1 MGGVHPQDNKLS
13 ARKPFQVV
21 DLPDVAIFPLEQ
33 HIGAPAKPIVAVG
46 DKVLAG
52 QMIAEAG
59 GFVSAPVHSSV
70 SGTVTK
76 IAEFT
81 DGWGYAK
88 MAIHI
93 QVDGCEYA
101 ENIITDNRL
110 RNECNLTSEE
120 IIQKISNAGI
130 VGLGGACFPTHVK
143 LTPPKNNP
151 VDTLIINAVECE
163 PYLTHNHQLMLEKP
177 AEVIM
182 GVRILMQALNVKKA
196 IIGIEA
202 NKMDAVELLKG
213 ELIKEKGEFQCKPS
227 AETSK
232 LGYAEA
238 KPEIMSEANK
248 GQRSKPISGTS
259 TGSAT
264 EMSEMGSGA
273 EIEVVPLKLKY
284 PQGGEK
290 QLIEAL
296 TGRKVPNGG
305 IPAAVGCVVQNVGT
319 AFAVYEAVQLNKPL
333 MEVMMTVT
341 GPSVTN
347 PGNFIVRI
355 GTPIEKVLEMAG
367 GIPADTAK
375 IIGGGPMMGKTYSH
389 TNHPVSKRS
398 SGLLLLPEDLAKPL
412 EEKNCI
418 RCGKCV
424 QNCPM
429 GLAPYLLATQGEMA
443 LWDDMEQ
450 EQVANCIEC
459 GCCTFTCPSNRPLLD
474 YIRYGK
480 QTVMANMRARASK

>member
-1 MGGVHPQDNKLS
+1 MKTFSMGGVHPQDNKLS
-13 ARKPFQVV
+13 ARKPFMVV
-21 DLPDVAIFPLEQ
+21 GLPDVAIFPLEQ

-46 DKVLAG
+46 DKVKAG

-70 SGTVTK
+70 SGTVQK
-76 IAEFT
+76 IATFT
-81 DGWGYAK
+81 DGWGFDK

-93 QVDGCEYA
+93 KVEGSEWI
-101 ENIITDNRL
+101 ENISTDNKL
-110 RNECNLTSEE
+110 RNECKLSSEE
-120 IIQKISNAGI
+120 IIKKIADAGI
-130 VGLGGACFPTHVK
+130 VGLGGACFPTQVK
-143 LTPPKNNP
+143 LMPPKDMS

-177 AEVIM
+177 AEVLM
-182 GVRILMQALNVKKA
+182 GVRILMQALNIKKA

-202 NKMDAVELLKG
+202 NKMDAVELLSG
-213 ELIKEKGEFQCKPS
+213 ELRKEKGEIQCKVS
-227 AETSK
+227 A
-232 LGYAEA
+232 
-238 KPEIMSEANK
+238 P
-248 GQRSKPISGTS
+248 
-259 TGSAT
+259 
-264 EMSEMGSGA
+264 

-333 MEVMMTVT
+333 VEVMMTVT

-367 GIPADTAK
+367 GIPEDTGK

-389 TNHPVSKRS
+389 TNHPVNKRS
-398 SGLLLLPEDLAKPL
+398 SGLLLLPKDLAAPL

-443 LWDDMEQ
+443 LWDDMEK

-480 QTVMANMRARASK
+480 QTVMANIRARASK

>member
-1 MGGVHPQDNKLS
+1 MKTFNMGGVHPHDNKLS
-13 ARKPFQVV
+13 ARKPFQTVG
-21 DLPDVAIFPLEQ
+21 LPDVAIFPLEQ
-33 HIGAPAKPIVAVG
+33 HIGAPAQPIVAVG

-52 QMIAEAG
+52 QMIAQAG

-70 SGTVTK
+70 SGTVQN
-76 IAEFT
+76 IATFT
-81 DGWGYAK
+81 AGWGFEK

-93 QVDGCEYA
+93 KVEGSEWV
-101 ENIITDNRL
+101 ENIQANSEL
-110 RNECNLTSEE
+110 RTECNLSSEE
-120 IIQKISNAGI
+120 IIKKIADAGI

-143 LTPPKNNP
+143 LTPPKDST

-182 GVRILMQALNVKKA
+182 GVRILMQALNIKKA

-202 NKMDAVELLKG
+202 NKMDAVESLRDD
-213 ELIKEKGEFQCKPS
+213 ESMNRVTDES
-227 AETSK
+227 
-232 LGYAEA
+232 
-238 KPEIMSEANK
+238 
-248 GQRSKPISGTS
+248 IS
-259 TGSAT
+259 
-264 EMSEMGSGA
+264 
-273 EIEVVPLKLKY
+273 IEVVPLQMKY

-290 QLIEAL
+290 QLIDAL
-296 TGRKVPNGG
+296 TGRKVPNGA

-333 MEVMMTVT
+333 TEVMMTVT
-341 GPSVTN
+341 GPSVSN

-367 GIPADTAK
+367 GIPADTRK

-389 TNHPVSKRS
+389 TNHPVNKRS
-398 SGLLLLPEDLAKPL
+398 SGLLLLPEALAQPL

-443 LWDDMEQ
+443 LWDDMET
-450 EQVANCIEC
+450 EQVMNCIEC

-480 QTVMANMRARASK
+480 QTVMANIRARASK

>member
-1 MGGVHPQDNKLS
+1 MKTFSMGGVHPQDNKLS
-13 ARKPFQVV
+13 ARKPFMVV
-21 DLPDVAIFPLEQ
+21 GLPDVAIFPLEQ

-46 DKVLAG
+46 DKVKAG

-70 SGTVTK
+70 SGTVQK
-76 IAEFT
+76 IATFT
-81 DGWGYAK
+81 DGWGFDK

-93 QVDGCEYA
+93 KVEGSEWM
-101 ENIITDNRL
+101 ENISTDNKL
-110 RNECNLTSEE
+110 RNECNLSSEE
-120 IIQKISNAGI
+120 IIKKIANAGI
-130 VGLGGACFPTHVK
+130 VGLGGACFPTQVK
-143 LTPPKNNP
+143 LMPPKDMS

-177 AEVIM
+177 AEVLM
-182 GVRILMQALNVKKA
+182 GVRILMKALNIKKT

-202 NKMDAVELLKG
+202 NKMDAVELLSG
-213 ELIKEKGEFQCKPS
+213 ELRKEKGEIQCKVS
-227 AETSK
+227 A
-232 LGYAEA
+232 
-238 KPEIMSEANK
+238 P
-248 GQRSKPISGTS
+248 
-259 TGSAT
+259 
-264 EMSEMGSGA
+264 

-333 MEVMMTVT
+333 IEVMMTVT

-367 GIPADTAK
+367 GIPEDTGK

-389 TNHPVSKRS
+389 TNHPVNKRS
-398 SGLLLLPEDLAKPL
+398 SGLLLLPKDLAAPL

-443 LWDDMEQ
+443 LWDDMEK

-480 QTVMANMRARASK
+480 QTVMANIRARASK

>member
-1 MGGVHPQDNKLS
+1 MKTFSLGGIHPHDNKLS

-21 DLPDVAIFPLEQ
+21 ALPDVAIFPLEQ

-46 DKVLAG
+46 DKVKAG

-70 SGTVTK
+70 SGTVQK
-76 IAEFT
+76 IATFT
-81 DGWGYAK
+81 DGWGFDK

-93 QVDGCEYA
+93 KVEGSEWM
-101 ENIITDNRL
+101 ENISTDNKL
-110 RNECNLTSEE
+110 RNECNLSSEE
-120 IIQKISNAGI
+120 IIKKIADAGI
-130 VGLGGACFPTHVK
+130 VGLGGACFPTQVK
-143 LTPPKNNP
+143 LMPPKDMS

-177 AEVIM
+177 AEVLM
-182 GVRILMQALNVKKA
+182 GVRILMKALNIKKA

-202 NKMDAVELLKG
+202 NKMDAVKSLRDDESMNRLTD
-213 ELIKEKGEFQCKPS
+213 ES
-227 AETSK
+227 
-232 LGYAEA
+232 
-238 KPEIMSEANK
+238 
-248 GQRSKPISGTS
+248 IS
-259 TGSAT
+259 
-264 EMSEMGSGA
+264 
-273 EIEVVPLKLKY
+273 IEVVPLKLKY

-319 AFAVYEAVQLNKPL
+319 AFAVYEAIQLNKPL
-333 MEVMMTVT
+333 VEVMMTVT

-347 PGNFIVRI
+347 PGNFMVRI

-367 GIPADTAK
+367 GIPEDTGK

-389 TNHPVSKRS
+389 TNHPVNKRS
-398 SGLLLLPEDLAKPL
+398 SGLLLLPKDLAAPL

-443 LWDDMEQ
+443 LWDDMGK

-480 QTVMANMRARASK
+480 QTVMANIRARASK

>member
-1 MGGVHPQDNKLS
+1 MKTFNMGGVHPHDNKLS
-13 ARKPFQVV
+13 ARKPFQTVG
-21 DLPDVAIFPLEQ
+21 LPDVAIFPLEQ
-33 HIGAPAKPIVAVG
+33 HIGAPAQPIVAVG

-52 QMIAEAG
+52 QMIAQAG

-70 SGTVTK
+70 SGTVQK
-76 IAEFT
+76 IATFT
-81 DGWGYAK
+81 DGWGFEK
-88 MAIHI
+88 MAIYI
-93 QVDGCEYA
+93 KVEGSEYT
-101 ENIITDNRL
+101 ENVITDNTL
-110 RNECNLTSEE
+110 RAECKLSSEE
-120 IIQKISNAGI
+120 IIKKIADAGI

-143 LTPPKNNP
+143 LTPPKDSK

-177 AEVIM
+177 AEVLM
-182 GVRILMQALNVKKA
+182 GVRILMQALNIKKA

-202 NKMDAVELLKG
+202 NKMDAVKLLKG
-213 ELIKEKGEFQCKPS
+213 ELIKEKGECLH
-227 AETSK
+227 EV
-232 LGYAEA
+232 
-238 KPEIMSEANK
+238 
-248 GQRSKPISGTS
+248 
-259 TGSAT
+259 
-264 EMSEMGSGA
+264 
-273 EIEVVPLKLKY
+273 EVVPLKLKY

-290 QLIEAL
+290 QLIDAL
-296 TGRKVPNGG
+296 TGRKVPNGA

-333 MEVMMTVT
+333 TEVMMTVT
-341 GPSVTN
+341 GPLVSN

-367 GIPADTAK
+367 GIPADTGK

-389 TNHPVSKRS
+389 TNHPVNKRS
-398 SGLLLLPEDLAKPL
+398 SGLLLLPKDLAQPL

-429 GLAPYLLATQGEMA
+429 GLAPYLLATQGELA

-450 EQVANCIEC
+450 EQVMNCIEC

-480 QTVMANMRARASK
+480 QTVAANIRKRS

>member
-1 MGGVHPQDNKLS
+1 MKTFSLGGIHPHDNKLS
-13 ARKPFQVV
+13 ARKPFKVV
-21 DLPDVAIFPLEQ
+21 ALPDVAIFPLEQ

-70 SGTVTK
+70 SGTVQK
-76 IAEFT
+76 IATFT
-81 DGWGYAK
+81 DGWGFDK

-93 QVDGCEYA
+93 KVEGSEWV
-101 ENIITDNRL
+101 ENISTDNNL
-110 RNECNLTSEE
+110 RNECNLSSEE
-120 IIQKISNAGI
+120 IIKKIADAGI
-130 VGLGGACFPTHVK
+130 VGLGGACFPTQVK
-143 LTPPKNNP
+143 LMPPKDMS

-177 AEVIM
+177 AEVLM
-182 GVRILMQALNVKKA
+182 GVRILMKALNIKKA

-202 NKMDAVELLKG
+202 NKMDAVKSLCDDESINRLKLR
-213 ELIKEKGEFQCKPS
+213 LIESRSNAVTEPVEVS
-227 AETSK
+227 
-232 LGYAEA
+232 LDYAER
-238 KPEIMSEANK
+238 EQLHEGEA
-248 GQRSKPISGTS
+248 RLTDESIS
-259 TGSAT
+259 
-264 EMSEMGSGA
+264 
-273 EIEVVPLKLKY
+273 IDVVPLQMKY

-333 MEVMMTVT
+333 VEVMMTVT

-367 GIPADTAK
+367 GIPADTGK

-398 SGLLLLPEDLAKPL
+398 SGLLLLPNDMAAPL

-429 GLAPYLLATQGEMA
+429 GLAPYLLATQGELA
-443 LWDDMEQ
+443 LWDDMET
-450 EQVANCIEC
+450 EQVMNCIEC

-480 QTVMANMRARASK
+480 QTVMANIRARSNR

>member
-1 MGGVHPQDNKLS
+1 MKTFSMGGVHPQDNKLS

-46 DKVLAG
+46 DKVKAG
-52 QMIAEAG
+52 QIIAEAG

-70 SGTVTK
+70 SGTVQK
-76 IAEFT
+76 IATFT
-81 DGWGYAK
+81 DGWGFEK

-93 QVDGCEYA
+93 KVEGSEWM
-101 ENIITDNRL
+101 ENISTDNKL
-110 RNECNLTSEE
+110 RNECNLSSEE
-120 IIQKISNAGI
+120 IIKKIADAGI
-130 VGLGGACFPTHVK
+130 VGLGGACFPTQVK
-143 LTPPKNNP
+143 LMPPKDMS

-177 AEVIM
+177 AEVLM
-182 GVRILMQALNVKKA
+182 GVRILMKALHIKKA

-202 NKMDAVELLKG
+202 NKMDAVKSLRDDESMNRVTG
-213 ELIKEKGEFQCKPS
+213 ES
-227 AETSK
+227 
-232 LGYAEA
+232 
-238 KPEIMSEANK
+238 
-248 GQRSKPISGTS
+248 IS
-259 TGSAT
+259 
-264 EMSEMGSGA
+264 
-273 EIEVVPLKLKY
+273 IEVVPLKLKY

-333 MEVMMTVT
+333 VEVMMTVT

-347 PGNFIVRI
+347 PGNFVVRI
-355 GTPIEKVLEMAG
+355 GTPIKKVLEMAG
-367 GIPADTAK
+367 GIPEDTGK

-389 TNHPVSKRS
+389 TNHPVNKRS
-398 SGLLLLPEDLAKPL
+398 SGLLLLPKDLAAPL

-443 LWDDMEQ
+443 LWDDMEK

-480 QTVMANMRARASK
+480 QTVMANIRARASK

>member
-1 MGGVHPQDNKLS
+1 MKTFSMGGVHPQDNKLS
-13 ARKPFQVV
+13 ARKPFMVV

-46 DKVLAG
+46 DKVKAG

-70 SGTVTK
+70 SGTVQK
-76 IAEFT
+76 IATFT
-81 DGWGYAK
+81 DGWGFDK

-93 QVDGCEYA
+93 KVEDSEWM
-101 ENIITDNRL
+101 ENISTDNKL
-110 RNECNLTSEE
+110 RNECKLSSEE
-120 IIQKISNAGI
+120 IIKKIADAGI
-130 VGLGGACFPTHVK
+130 VGLGGACFPTQVK
-143 LTPPKNNP
+143 LMPPKDMS

-177 AEVIM
+177 AEVLM
-182 GVRILMQALNVKKA
+182 GVRILMKALNIKKA

-202 NKMDAVELLKG
+202 NKMDAVKSLRDDESMNRQTG
-213 ELIKEKGEFQCKPS
+213 ES
-227 AETSK
+227 
-232 LGYAEA
+232 
-238 KPEIMSEANK
+238 
-248 GQRSKPISGTS
+248 IS
-259 TGSAT
+259 
-264 EMSEMGSGA
+264 
-273 EIEVVPLKLKY
+273 IEVVPLKLKY

-333 MEVMMTVT
+333 VEVMMTVT

-347 PGNFIVRI
+347 PGNFVVRI

-367 GIPADTAK
+367 GIPEDTGK

-389 TNHPVSKRS
+389 TNHPVNKRS
-398 SGLLLLPEDLAKPL
+398 SGLLLLPKDLAAPL

-443 LWDDMEQ
+443 LWDDMEK

-480 QTVMANMRARASK
+480 QTVMANIRARANK

>member
-1 MGGVHPQDNKLS
+1 MKTFSMGGVHPQDNKLS
-13 ARKPFQVV
+13 ARKPFMVV
-21 DLPDVAIFPLEQ
+21 GLPDVAIFPLEQ

-46 DKVLAG
+46 DKVKAG

-70 SGTVTK
+70 SGTVQK
-76 IAEFT
+76 IATFT
-81 DGWGYAK
+81 DGWGFDK

-93 QVDGCEYA
+93 KVEGSEWM
-101 ENIITDNRL
+101 ENISTDNKL
-110 RNECNLTSEE
+110 RNECNLSSEE
-120 IIQKISNAGI
+120 IIKKIADAGI
-130 VGLGGACFPTHVK
+130 VGLGGACFPTQVK
-143 LTPPKNNP
+143 LMPPKDMS

-177 AEVIM
+177 AEVLM
-182 GVRILMQALNVKKA
+182 GVRILMKALNIKKA

-202 NKMDAVELLKG
+202 NKMDAVKSLRDDESMNRLTD
-213 ELIKEKGEFQCKPS
+213 ES
-227 AETSK
+227 
-232 LGYAEA
+232 
-238 KPEIMSEANK
+238 
-248 GQRSKPISGTS
+248 IS
-259 TGSAT
+259 
-264 EMSEMGSGA
+264 
-273 EIEVVPLKLKY
+273 IEVVPLKLKY

-333 MEVMMTVT
+333 IEVMMTVT

-367 GIPADTAK
+367 GIPEDTGK

-389 TNHPVSKRS
+389 TNHPVNKRS
-398 SGLLLLPEDLAKPL
+398 SGLLLLPKDLAAPL

-443 LWDDMEQ
+443 LWDDMGK

-480 QTVMANMRARASK
+480 QTVMANIRARASK

>member
-1 MGGVHPQDNKLS
+1 MKTFSMGGVHPQDNKLS
-13 ARKPFQVV
+13 ARKPFMVV
-21 DLPDVAIFPLEQ
+21 GLPDVAIFPLEQ

-46 DKVLAG
+46 DKVKAG

-70 SGTVTK
+70 SGTVQK
-76 IAEFT
+76 IATFT
-81 DGWGYAK
+81 DGWGFDK

-93 QVDGCEYA
+93 KVEGSEWM
-101 ENIITDNRL
+101 ENISTDNKL
-110 RNECNLTSEE
+110 RNECNLSSEE
-120 IIQKISNAGI
+120 IIKKIADAGI
-130 VGLGGACFPTHVK
+130 VGLGGACFPTQVK
-143 LTPPKNNP
+143 LMPPKDMS

-177 AEVIM
+177 AEVLM
-182 GVRILMQALNVKKA
+182 GVRILMKALNIKKA

-202 NKMDAVELLKG
+202 NKMDAVKSLRDDESMNRLTD
-213 ELIKEKGEFQCKPS
+213 ES
-227 AETSK
+227 
-232 LGYAEA
+232 
-238 KPEIMSEANK
+238 
-248 GQRSKPISGTS
+248 IS
-259 TGSAT
+259 
-264 EMSEMGSGA
+264 
-273 EIEVVPLKLKY
+273 IEVVPLKLKY

-333 MEVMMTVT
+333 VEVMMTVT

-347 PGNFIVRI
+347 PGNFMVRI

-367 GIPADTAK
+367 GIPEDTGK

-389 TNHPVSKRS
+389 TNHPVNKRS
-398 SGLLLLPEDLAKPL
+398 SGLLLLPKDLAAPL

-443 LWDDMEQ
+443 LWDDMEK

-480 QTVMANMRARASK
+480 QTVMANIRARASK

>member
-1 MGGVHPQDNKLS
+1 MKTFNMGGVHPQDNKLS

-21 DLPDVAIFPLEQ
+21 DLPEVAIFPLEQ
-33 HIGAPAKPIVAVG
+33 HIGAPAKPVVAVG
-46 DKVLAG
+46 DKVKAG
-52 QMIAEAG
+52 EVIAEAG

-70 SGTVTK
+70 SGTVQK
-76 IAEFT
+76 IATFT
-81 DGWGYAK
+81 DGWGFEK
-88 MAIHI
+88 MAIYI
-93 QVDGCEYA
+93 KVEGSEWS
-101 ENIITDNRL
+101 ENVVTDNKL
-110 RNECNLTSEE
+110 RTECSLSSAE
-120 IIQKISNAGI
+120 IIKKIADAGI

-143 LTPPKNNP
+143 LSPPKDMA

-177 AEVIM
+177 GEVIM
-182 GVRILMQALNVKKA
+182 GVRILMQALNIKKA

-202 NKMDAVELLKG
+202 NKMDAVKLLKG
-213 ELIKEKGEFQCKPS
+213 ELIKEKGECLYEVN
-227 AETSK
+227 AENTSS
-232 LGYAEA
+232 
-238 KPEIMSEANK
+238 P
-248 GQRSKPISGTS
+248 S
-259 TGSAT
+259 TGSGT
-264 EMSEMGSGA
+264 

-290 QLIEAL
+290 QLIDAL
-296 TGRKVPNGG
+296 TGRKVPNGA

-333 MEVMMTVT
+333 VEVMMTVT
-341 GPSVTN
+341 GPSVAN
-347 PGNFIVRI
+347 PGNFIVRT

-367 GIPADTAK
+367 GIPADTGK

-398 SGLLLLPEDLAKPL
+398 SGLLLLPKDLAAPL

-429 GLAPYLLATQGEMA
+429 GLAPYLLATQGELA

-480 QTVMANMRARASK
+480 QTVMANMRARANK

>member
-1 MGGVHPQDNKLS
+1 MKTFSLGGIHPHDNKLS
-13 ARKPFQVV
+13 ARKPFKVV
-21 DLPDVAIFPLEQ
+21 ALPDVAIFPLEQ

-70 SGTVTK
+70 SGTVQK
-76 IAEFT
+76 IATFT
-81 DGWGYAK
+81 DGWGFDK

-93 QVDGCEYA
+93 KVEGGEWV
-101 ENIITDNRL
+101 ENISTDNNL
-110 RNECNLTSEE
+110 RSECNLSSEE
-120 IIQKISNAGI
+120 IIKKIADAGI
-130 VGLGGACFPTHVK
+130 VGLGGACFPTQVK
-143 LTPPKNNP
+143 LMPPKDMS

-177 AEVIM
+177 AEVLM
-182 GVRILMQALNVKKA
+182 GVRILMQALNIKKA

-202 NKMDAVELLKG
+202 NKMDAVESLRNDESMNRLG
-213 ELIKEKGEFQCKPS
+213 ES
-227 AETSK
+227 
-232 LGYAEA
+232 
-238 KPEIMSEANK
+238 
-248 GQRSKPISGTS
+248 IS
-259 TGSAT
+259 
-264 EMSEMGSGA
+264 
-273 EIEVVPLKLKY
+273 IEVVPLKLKY

-333 MEVMMTVT
+333 TEVMMTVT
-341 GPSVTN
+341 GPSVSN

-367 GIPADTAK
+367 GIPADTGK

-398 SGLLLLPEDLAKPL
+398 SGLLLLPNDMAAPL

-480 QTVMANMRARASK
+480 QTVMANIRARNSK

>member
-1 MGGVHPQDNKLS
+1 MKTFSMGGVHPQDNKLS
-13 ARKPFQVV
+13 ARKPFMVV
-21 DLPDVAIFPLEQ
+21 GLPDVAIFPLEQ

-70 SGTVTK
+70 SGTVQK
-76 IAEFT
+76 IATFT
-81 DGWGYAK
+81 DGWGFDK

-93 QVDGCEYA
+93 KVEGSEWV
-101 ENIITDNRL
+101 ENISTDNNL
-110 RNECNLTSEE
+110 RNECNLSSEE
-120 IIQKISNAGI
+120 IIKKIADAGI
-130 VGLGGACFPTHVK
+130 VGLGGACFPTQVK
-143 LTPPKNNP
+143 LMPPKDMS

-177 AEVIM
+177 AEVLM
-182 GVRILMQALNVKKA
+182 GVRILMQALNIKKA

-202 NKMDAVELLKG
+202 NKMDAVKSLRDDESMNRLIG
-213 ELIKEKGEFQCKPS
+213 ES
-227 AETSK
+227 
-232 LGYAEA
+232 
-238 KPEIMSEANK
+238 
-248 GQRSKPISGTS
+248 IS
-259 TGSAT
+259 
-264 EMSEMGSGA
+264 
-273 EIEVVPLKLKY
+273 IEVVPLKLKY

-333 MEVMMTVT
+333 VEVMMTVT

-367 GIPADTAK
+367 GIPADTGK

-398 SGLLLLPEDLAKPL
+398 SGLLLLPNDMAAPL

-424 QNCPM
+424 QHCPM

-480 QTVMANMRARASK
+480 QTVMANIRARASK

>member
-1 MGGVHPQDNKLS
+1 MKTFSMGGVHPQDNKLS
-13 ARKPFQVV
+13 ARKPFMVV
-21 DLPDVAIFPLEQ
+21 GLPDVAIFPLEQ

-46 DKVLAG
+46 DKVKAG

-70 SGTVTK
+70 SGTVQK
-76 IAEFT
+76 IATFT
-81 DGWGYAK
+81 DGWGFDK

-93 QVDGCEYA
+93 KVEGSEWM
-101 ENIITDNRL
+101 ENISTDNKL
-110 RNECNLTSEE
+110 RNECNLSSEE
-120 IIQKISNAGI
+120 IIKKIADAGI
-130 VGLGGACFPTHVK
+130 VGLGGACFPTQVK
-143 LTPPKNNP
+143 LMPPKDMS

-177 AEVIM
+177 AEVLM
-182 GVRILMQALNVKKA
+182 GVRILMQALNIKKA

-202 NKMDAVELLKG
+202 NKMDAVKSLRDE
-213 ELIKEKGEFQCKPS
+213 E
-227 AETSK
+227 
-232 LGYAEA
+232 
-238 KPEIMSEANK
+238 
-248 GQRSKPISGTS
+248 S
-259 TGSAT
+259 TN
-264 EMSEMGSGA
+264 
-273 EIEVVPLKLKY
+273 IEVVPLKLKY

-333 MEVMMTVT
+333 VEVMMTVT

-347 PGNFIVRI
+347 PGNFMVRI

-367 GIPADTAK
+367 GIPEDTGK

-389 TNHPVSKRS
+389 TNHPVNKRS
-398 SGLLLLPEDLAKPL
+398 SGLLLLPKDLAAPL

-443 LWDDMEQ
+443 LWDDMEK

-480 QTVMANMRARASK
+480 QTVMANIRARASK

>member
-1 MGGVHPQDNKLS
+1 MKTFSLGGIHPHDNKLT
-13 ARKPFQVV
+13 ARKPFKVV
-21 DLPDVAIFPLEQ
+21 ALPDVAIFPLEQ

-70 SGTVTK
+70 SGTVQK
-76 IAEFT
+76 IATFT
-81 DGWGYAK
+81 DGWGFDK

-93 QVDGCEYA
+93 KVEGSEWV
-101 ENIITDNRL
+101 ENISTDNNL
-110 RNECNLTSEE
+110 RSECNLSSEE
-120 IIQKISNAGI
+120 IIKKIADAGI
-130 VGLGGACFPTHVK
+130 VGLGGACFPTQVK
-143 LTPPKNNP
+143 LMPPKDMH

-177 AEVIM
+177 AEVLM
-182 GVRILMQALNVKKA
+182 GVRILMQALNIKKA

-202 NKMDAVELLKG
+202 NKMDAVKSLRDDESMNRPIG
-213 ELIKEKGEFQCKPS
+213 ES
-227 AETSK
+227 
-232 LGYAEA
+232 
-238 KPEIMSEANK
+238 
-248 GQRSKPISGTS
+248 IS
-259 TGSAT
+259 
-264 EMSEMGSGA
+264 
-273 EIEVVPLKLKY
+273 IEVVPLKLKY

-333 MEVMMTVT
+333 VEVMMTVT

-347 PGNFIVRI
+347 PDNFIVRI

-367 GIPADTAK
+367 GIPADTGK

-398 SGLLLLPEDLAKPL
+398 SGLLLLPNDMAAPL

-459 GCCTFTCPSNRPLLD
+459 GCCTFTCPSHRPLLD

-480 QTVMANMRARASK
+480 QTVMANIRARNSK

>member
-13 ARKPFQVV
+13 ARKPFMVV
-21 DLPDVAIFPLEQ
+21 GLPDVAIFPLEQ

-46 DKVLAG
+46 DKVKAG

-70 SGTVTK
+70 SGTVQK
-76 IAEFT
+76 IATFT
-81 DGWGYAK
+81 DGWGFDK

-93 QVDGCEYA
+93 KVEGSEWA
-101 ENIITDNRL
+101 ENISTDNKL
-110 RNECNLTSEE
+110 RNECNLSSEE
-120 IIQKISNAGI
+120 IIKKIAGAGI
-130 VGLGGACFPTHVK
+130 VGLGGACFPTQVK
-143 LTPPKNNP
+143 LMPPKDMS

-177 AEVIM
+177 AEVLM
-182 GVRILMQALNVKKA
+182 GVRILMQALNIKKA

-202 NKMDAVELLKG
+202 NKMDAVKSLRDDESMNRLTD
-213 ELIKEKGEFQCKPS
+213 ES
-227 AETSK
+227 
-232 LGYAEA
+232 
-238 KPEIMSEANK
+238 
-248 GQRSKPISGTS
+248 IS
-259 TGSAT
+259 
-264 EMSEMGSGA
+264 
-273 EIEVVPLKLKY
+273 IEVVPLKLKY

-333 MEVMMTVT
+333 VEVMMTVT

-347 PGNFIVRI
+347 PGNFMVRI

-367 GIPADTAK
+367 GIPEDTGK

-389 TNHPVSKRS
+389 TNHPVNKRS
-398 SGLLLLPEDLAKPL
+398 SGLLLLPKDLAAPL

-443 LWDDMEQ
+443 LWDDMEK

-480 QTVMANMRARASK
+480 QTVMANIRARASK

>member
-1 MGGVHPQDNKLS
+1 MKTFSLGGIHPHDNKLS
-13 ARKPFQVV
+13 ARKPFKVV
-21 DLPDVAIFPLEQ
+21 ALPDVAIFPLEQ

-70 SGTVTK
+70 SGTVQK
-76 IAEFT
+76 IATFT
-81 DGWGYAK
+81 DGWGFDK

-93 QVDGCEYA
+93 KVEGSEWV
-101 ENIITDNRL
+101 ENISTDNNL
-110 RNECNLTSEE
+110 RNECNLSSEE
-120 IIQKISNAGI
+120 IIKKIADAGI
-130 VGLGGACFPTHVK
+130 VGLGGACFPTQVK
-143 LTPPKNNP
+143 LMPPKDMS

-177 AEVIM
+177 AEVLM
-182 GVRILMQALNVKKA
+182 GVRILMKALNIKKA

-213 ELIKEKGEFQCKPS
+213 ELIKEKGECQHKVS
-227 AETSK
+227 AENTSV
-232 LGYAEA
+232 
-238 KPEIMSEANK
+238 PEPVEGPEVK
-248 GQRSKPISGTS
+248 
-259 TGSAT
+259 
-264 EMSEMGSGA
+264 
-273 EIEVVPLKLKY
+273 VVPLKLKY

-333 MEVMMTVT
+333 VEVMMTVT
-341 GPSVTN
+341 GPSVSN

-367 GIPADTAK
+367 GIPADTGK

-389 TNHPVSKRS
+389 TNHPVNKRS
-398 SGLLLLPEDLAKPL
+398 SGLLLLPEALAQPL

-480 QTVMANMRARASK
+480 QTVMANIRARNSK

>member
-1 MGGVHPQDNKLS
+1 MKTFSMGGVHPQDNKLS
-13 ARKPFQVV
+13 ARKPFMVV

-46 DKVLAG
+46 DKVKAG

-70 SGTVTK
+70 SGTVQK
-76 IAEFT
+76 IATFT
-81 DGWGYAK
+81 DGWGFDK

-93 QVDGCEYA
+93 KVEGSEWM
-101 ENIITDNRL
+101 ENISTDNKL
-110 RNECNLTSEE
+110 RNECNLSSEE
-120 IIQKISNAGI
+120 IIKKIADAGI
-130 VGLGGACFPTHVK
+130 VGLGGACFPTQVK
-143 LTPPKNNP
+143 LMPPKDMS

-177 AEVIM
+177 AEVLM
-182 GVRILMQALNVKKA
+182 GVRILMKALNIKKA

-202 NKMDAVELLKG
+202 NKMDAVKSLRDDESMNRQTG
-213 ELIKEKGEFQCKPS
+213 ES
-227 AETSK
+227 
-232 LGYAEA
+232 
-238 KPEIMSEANK
+238 
-248 GQRSKPISGTS
+248 IS
-259 TGSAT
+259 
-264 EMSEMGSGA
+264 
-273 EIEVVPLKLKY
+273 IEVVPLKLKY

-333 MEVMMTVT
+333 VEVMMTVT

-347 PGNFIVRI
+347 PGNFVVRI

-367 GIPADTAK
+367 GIPEDTGK

-389 TNHPVSKRS
+389 TNHPVNKRS
-398 SGLLLLPEDLAKPL
+398 SGLLLLPKDLAAPL

-443 LWDDMEQ
+443 LWDDMEK

-480 QTVMANMRARASK
+480 QTVMANIRARASK

>member
-1 MGGVHPQDNKLS
+1 MKTFKLGGVHPQDNKLS
-13 ARKPFQVV
+13 ARKPFMVV
-21 DLPDVAIFPLEQ
+21 GLPDVAIFPLEQ

-46 DKVLAG
+46 DKVKAG

-70 SGTVTK
+70 SGTVQK
-76 IAEFT
+76 IATFT
-81 DGWGYAK
+81 DGWGFDK

-93 QVDGCEYA
+93 KAEGSEWM
-101 ENIITDNRL
+101 ENISTDNKL
-110 RNECNLTSEE
+110 RNECNLSSEE
-120 IIQKISNAGI
+120 IIKKIADAGI
-130 VGLGGACFPTHVK
+130 VGLGGACFPTQVK
-143 LTPPKNNP
+143 LMPPKDMS

-177 AEVIM
+177 AEVLM
-182 GVRILMQALNVKKA
+182 GVRILMKALNIKKA

-202 NKMDAVELLKG
+202 NKMDAVKSLRD
-213 ELIKEKGEFQCKPS
+213 
-227 AETSK
+227 
-232 LGYAEA
+232 EA
-238 KPEIMSEANK
+238 SN
-248 GQRSKPISGTS
+248 G
-259 TGSAT
+259 
-264 EMSEMGSGA
+264 
-273 EIEVVPLKLKY
+273 IEVIPLQMKY

-290 QLIEAL
+290 QLIDAL

-333 MEVMMTVT
+333 VEVMMTVT

-347 PGNFIVRI
+347 PGNFMVRI

-367 GIPADTAK
+367 GIPEDTGK

-389 TNHPVSKRS
+389 TNHPVNKRS
-398 SGLLLLPEDLAKPL
+398 SGLLLLPKDLAAPL

-443 LWDDMEQ
+443 LWDDMEK

-480 QTVMANMRARASK
+480 QTVMANIRARASK

>member
-1 MGGVHPQDNKLS
+1 MKTFSLGGIHPHDNKLS

-21 DLPDVAIFPLEQ
+21 ALPDVAIFPLEQ

-46 DKVLAG
+46 DKVKAG

-70 SGTVTK
+70 SGTVQK
-76 IAEFT
+76 IATFT
-81 DGWGYAK
+81 DGWGFDK

-93 QVDGCEYA
+93 KVEGSEWM
-101 ENIITDNRL
+101 ENISTENKL
-110 RNECNLTSEE
+110 RNECNLSSEE
-120 IIQKISNAGI
+120 IIKKIADAGI
-130 VGLGGACFPTHVK
+130 VGLGGACFPTQVK
-143 LTPPKNNP
+143 LMPPKDMS

-177 AEVIM
+177 AEVLM
-182 GVRILMQALNVKKA
+182 GVRILMKALNIKKA

-202 NKMDAVELLKG
+202 NKMDAVKSLRDDESMNRLTD
-213 ELIKEKGEFQCKPS
+213 ES
-227 AETSK
+227 
-232 LGYAEA
+232 
-238 KPEIMSEANK
+238 
-248 GQRSKPISGTS
+248 IS
-259 TGSAT
+259 
-264 EMSEMGSGA
+264 
-273 EIEVVPLKLKY
+273 IEVVPLKLKY

-319 AFAVYEAVQLNKPL
+319 AFTVYEAVQLNKPL
-333 MEVMMTVT
+333 VEVMMTVT

-347 PGNFIVRI
+347 PGNFMVRI

-367 GIPADTAK
+367 GIPEDTGK

-389 TNHPVSKRS
+389 TNHPVNKRS
-398 SGLLLLPEDLAKPL
+398 SGLLLLPKDLAAPL

-443 LWDDMEQ
+443 LWDDMEK

-480 QTVMANMRARASK
+480 QTVMANIRARASK

>member
-1 MGGVHPQDNKLS
+1 MKTFNMGGVHPQDNKLS

-21 DLPDVAIFPLEQ
+21 GLSDVAIFPLEQ
-33 HIGAPAKPIVAVG
+33 HIGAPAKPVVAVG
-46 DKVLAG
+46 DKVKAG

-70 SGTVTK
+70 SGTVQK
-76 IAEFT
+76 IATFT
-81 DGWGYAK
+81 DGWGYDK

-93 QVDGCEYA
+93 KVEGCEWV
-101 ENIITDNRL
+101 EDIIQDNSL
-110 RNECNLTSEE
+110 RHEYNLTSEE
-120 IIQKISNAGI
+120 IIKKIADAGI
-130 VGLGGACFPTHVK
+130 VGLGGACFPTQVK
-143 LTPPKNNP
+143 LMPPKNMP

-202 NKMDAVELLKG
+202 NKMDAVKSLRDDE
-213 ELIKEKGEFQCKPS
+213 S
-227 AETSK
+227 MNRTK
-232 LGYAEA
+232 LRLSESRKQTVTEPVEVRLDYAER
-238 KPEIMSEANK
+238 EQLHEGEARVN
-248 GQRSKPISGTS
+248 GESIS
-259 TGSAT
+259 
-264 EMSEMGSGA
+264 
-273 EIEVVPLKLKY
+273 IEVVPLKLKY

-290 QLIEAL
+290 QLIDAL

-333 MEVMMTVT
+333 VEVMMTVT
-341 GPSVTN
+341 GPSVSN

-367 GIPADTAK
+367 GIPSDTAK

>member
-1 MGGVHPQDNKLS
+1 MKTFSMGGVHPHDNKLS
-13 ARKPFQVV
+13 ARKPFQTVG
-21 DLPDVAIFPLEQ
+21 LPDVAIFPLEQ

-46 DKVLAG
+46 DKVKAG

-70 SGTVTK
+70 SGTVQK
-76 IAEFT
+76 IATFT
-81 DGWGYAK
+81 DGWGFDK

-93 QVDGCEYA
+93 KVEGSEWM
-101 ENIITDNRL
+101 ENISTDNNL
-110 RNECNLTSEE
+110 RNECSLSSEE
-120 IIQKISNAGI
+120 IIKKIADAGI
-130 VGLGGACFPTHVK
+130 VGLGGACFPTQVK
-143 LTPPKNNP
+143 LMPPKDMS

-177 AEVIM
+177 AEVLM
-182 GVRILMQALNVKKA
+182 GVRILMKALNIKKA

-202 NKMDAVELLKG
+202 NKMDAVELLSG
-213 ELIKEKGEFQCKPS
+213 ELRKEKGEIQCKVS
-227 AETSK
+227 A
-232 LGYAEA
+232 
-238 KPEIMSEANK
+238 P
-248 GQRSKPISGTS
+248 
-259 TGSAT
+259 
-264 EMSEMGSGA
+264 

-333 MEVMMTVT
+333 VEVMMTVT

-367 GIPADTAK
+367 GIPEDTGK

-389 TNHPVSKRS
+389 TNHPVNKRS
-398 SGLLLLPEDLAKPL
+398 SGLLLLPKDLAAPL

-443 LWDDMEQ
+443 LWDDMEK

-480 QTVMANMRARASK
+480 QTVMANIRARASK

>member
-1 MGGVHPQDNKLS
+1 MKTFSMGGVHPQDNKLS

-33 HIGAPAKPIVAVG
+33 HIGAPAKPIVDVG
-46 DKVLAG
+46 DKVKAG

-59 GFVSAPVHSSV
+59 GSVSAPVHSSV
-70 SGTVTK
+70 SGTVQK
-76 IAEFT
+76 IATFT
-81 DGWGYAK
+81 DGWGFEK

-93 QVDGCEYA
+93 KVEGSEWM
-101 ENIITDNRL
+101 ENISTDNKL
-110 RNECNLTSEE
+110 RNECNLSSEE
-120 IIQKISNAGI
+120 IIKKIADAGI
-130 VGLGGACFPTHVK
+130 VGLGGACFPTQVK
-143 LTPPKNNP
+143 LMPPKDMS

-177 AEVIM
+177 AEVLM
-182 GVRILMQALNVKKA
+182 GVRILMKALNINKA

-202 NKMDAVELLKG
+202 NKMDAVELLSG
-213 ELIKEKGEFQCKPS
+213 ELRKEKGEIQCKVS
-227 AETSK
+227 A
-232 LGYAEA
+232 
-238 KPEIMSEANK
+238 P
-248 GQRSKPISGTS
+248 
-259 TGSAT
+259 
-264 EMSEMGSGA
+264 

-333 MEVMMTVT
+333 VEVMMTVT

-367 GIPADTAK
+367 GIPEDTGK

-389 TNHPVSKRS
+389 TNHPVNKRS
-398 SGLLLLPEDLAKPL
+398 SGLLLLPKEMAQPL

-443 LWDDMEQ
+443 LWDDMEK
-450 EQVANCIEC
+450 ELVANCIEC

-480 QTVMANMRARASK
+480 QTVMANIRARASK

>member
-1 MGGVHPQDNKLS
+1 MKTFSMGGVHPQDNKLS

-46 DKVLAG
+46 DKVKAG

-70 SGTVTK
+70 SGTVQK
-76 IAEFT
+76 IATFT
-81 DGWGYAK
+81 DGWGFEK

-93 QVDGCEYA
+93 KVEGSEWM
-101 ENIITDNRL
+101 ENIPTDNKL
-110 RNECNLTSEE
+110 RNECNLSSEE
-120 IIQKISNAGI
+120 IIKKIADAGV
-130 VGLGGACFPTHVK
+130 VGLGGACFPTQVK
-143 LTPPKNNP
+143 LMPPKDMS

-177 AEVIM
+177 AEVLM
-182 GVRILMQALNVKKA
+182 GVRILMKALNIKKA

-202 NKMDAVELLKG
+202 NKMDAVKSLRDDESMNRLIG
-213 ELIKEKGEFQCKPS
+213 ES
-227 AETSK
+227 
-232 LGYAEA
+232 
-238 KPEIMSEANK
+238 N
-248 GQRSKPISGTS
+248 
-259 TGSAT
+259 
-264 EMSEMGSGA
+264 
-273 EIEVVPLKLKY
+273 IEVVSLKLKY

-333 MEVMMTVT
+333 VEVMMTVT

-367 GIPADTAK
+367 GIPEDTGK

-389 TNHPVSKRS
+389 TNHPVNKRS
-398 SGLLLLPEDLAKPL
+398 SGLLLLPKDLAAPL

-443 LWDDMEQ
+443 LWDDMEK

-480 QTVMANMRARASK
+480 QTVMANIRARASK

>member
-1 MGGVHPQDNKLS
+1 MKTFSMGGVHPQDNKLS

-46 DKVLAG
+46 DKVKAG

-70 SGTVTK
+70 SGTVQK
-76 IAEFT
+76 IATFT
-81 DGWGYAK
+81 DGWGFEK

-93 QVDGCEYA
+93 KVEGSEWM
-101 ENIITDNRL
+101 ENISTNNKL
-110 RNECNLTSEE
+110 RNECNLSSEE
-120 IIQKISNAGI
+120 IIKKIADAGI
-130 VGLGGACFPTHVK
+130 VGLGGACFPTQVK
-143 LTPPKNNP
+143 LMPPKDMS

-177 AEVIM
+177 AEVLM
-182 GVRILMQALNVKKA
+182 GVRILMKALNIKKA

-202 NKMDAVELLKG
+202 NKMDAVKSLRDDESMNRQTG
-213 ELIKEKGEFQCKPS
+213 ES
-227 AETSK
+227 
-232 LGYAEA
+232 
-238 KPEIMSEANK
+238 
-248 GQRSKPISGTS
+248 IS
-259 TGSAT
+259 
-264 EMSEMGSGA
+264 
-273 EIEVVPLKLKY
+273 IEVVPLKLKY

-333 MEVMMTVT
+333 VEVMMTVT

-367 GIPADTAK
+367 GIPEDTGK

-389 TNHPVSKRS
+389 TNHPVNKRS
-398 SGLLLLPEDLAKPL
+398 SGLLLLPKEMAQPL

-443 LWDDMEQ
+443 LWDDMEK

-480 QTVMANMRARASK
+480 QTVMANIRARASK

>member
-1 MGGVHPQDNKLS
+1 MKTFSMGGIHPQDNKLS

-21 DLPDVAIFPLEQ
+21 GLPDVAIFPLEQ

-70 SGTVTK
+70 SGTVLK
-76 IAEFT
+76 IATFT
-81 DGWGYAK
+81 DGWGFDK

-93 QVDGCEYA
+93 KVEGSEWI
-101 ENIITDNRL
+101 ENISTDNNL
-110 RNECNLTSEE
+110 RSECNLSSEE
-120 IIQKISNAGI
+120 IIKKIADAGI
-130 VGLGGACFPTHVK
+130 VGLGGACFPTQVK
-143 LTPPKNNP
+143 LMPPKDMS

-177 AEVIM
+177 AEVLM
-182 GVRILMQALNVKKA
+182 GVRILMQALNIKKA

-202 NKMDAVELLKG
+202 NKMDAVKSLRDDESMNRPIG
-213 ELIKEKGEFQCKPS
+213 ES
-227 AETSK
+227 
-232 LGYAEA
+232 
-238 KPEIMSEANK
+238 
-248 GQRSKPISGTS
+248 IS
-259 TGSAT
+259 
-264 EMSEMGSGA
+264 
-273 EIEVVPLKLKY
+273 IEVVPLKLKY

-333 MEVMMTVT
+333 VEVMMTVT

-367 GIPADTAK
+367 GIPADTGK

-398 SGLLLLPEDLAKPL
+398 SGLLLLPNKLSQPL

-480 QTVMANMRARASK
+480 QTVMANIRARNSK

>member
-1 MGGVHPQDNKLS
+1 MKTFNMGGVHPQDNKLS
-13 ARKPFQVV
+13 ARMPFQVV
-21 DLPDVAIFPLEQ
+21 GLPDVAIFPLEQ
-33 HIGAPAKPIVAVG
+33 HIGAPAKPVVAVG
-46 DKVLAG
+46 DKVKAG

-70 SGTVTK
+70 SGTVQK
-76 IAEFT
+76 IATFT
-81 DGWGYAK
+81 DGWGYDK

-93 QVDGCEYA
+93 KVEGCEWI
-101 ENIITDNRL
+101 ENIIQDNNL
-110 RNECNLTSEE
+110 RYECNLTSEE
-120 IIQKISNAGI
+120 IIKKIADAGI
-130 VGLGGACFPTHVK
+130 VGLGGACFPTQVK
-143 LTPPKNNP
+143 LMPPKNMP

-202 NKMDAVELLKG
+202 NKMDAVKSLRDDESMNRQIG
-213 ELIKEKGEFQCKPS
+213 ES
-227 AETSK
+227 
-232 LGYAEA
+232 
-238 KPEIMSEANK
+238 
-248 GQRSKPISGTS
+248 IS
-259 TGSAT
+259 
-264 EMSEMGSGA
+264 
-273 EIEVVPLKLKY
+273 IEVVPLKLKY

-290 QLIEAL
+290 QLIDAL

-333 MEVMMTVT
+333 VEVMMTVT
-341 GPSVTN
+341 GPSVSN

-367 GIPADTAK
+367 GIPSDTAK

>member
-1 MGGVHPQDNKLS
+1 MKTFSLGGIHPHDNKLS
-13 ARKPFQVV
+13 ARKPFKVV
-21 DLPDVAIFPLEQ
+21 ALPDVAIFPLEQ

-70 SGTVTK
+70 SGTVQK
-76 IAEFT
+76 IATFT
-81 DGWGYAK
+81 DGWGFDK

-93 QVDGCEYA
+93 KVEGSEWV
-101 ENIITDNRL
+101 ENISTDNNL
-110 RNECNLTSEE
+110 RSECNLSSEE
-120 IIQKISNAGI
+120 IIKKIADAGI
-130 VGLGGACFPTHVK
+130 VGLGGACFPTQVK
-143 LTPPKNNP
+143 LMPPKDMS

-177 AEVIM
+177 TEVLM
-182 GVRILMQALNVKKA
+182 GVRILMKALNIKKA

-202 NKMDAVELLKG
+202 NKMDAVKSLRDDESMNRLTD
-213 ELIKEKGEFQCKPS
+213 ES
-227 AETSK
+227 
-232 LGYAEA
+232 
-238 KPEIMSEANK
+238 
-248 GQRSKPISGTS
+248 IS
-259 TGSAT
+259 
-264 EMSEMGSGA
+264 
-273 EIEVVPLKLKY
+273 IEVVPLKLKY

-333 MEVMMTVT
+333 VEVMMTVT

-367 GIPADTAK
+367 GIPADTGK

-398 SGLLLLPEDLAKPL
+398 SGLLLLPNDMAAPL

-480 QTVMANMRARASK
+480 QTVMANIRARASK

>member
-1 MGGVHPQDNKLS
+1 MKTFSMGGVHPHDNKLS
-13 ARKPFQVV
+13 ARKPFMVV
-21 DLPDVAIFPLEQ
+21 GLPDVAIFPLEQ

-46 DKVLAG
+46 DKVKAG

-70 SGTVTK
+70 SGTVQK
-76 IAEFT
+76 IATFT
-81 DGWGYAK
+81 DGWGFDK

-93 QVDGCEYA
+93 KVEGSEWI
-101 ENIITDNRL
+101 ENISTDNKL
-110 RNECNLTSEE
+110 RNECNLSSEE
-120 IIQKISNAGI
+120 IVKKIANAGI
-130 VGLGGACFPTHVK
+130 VGLGGACFPTQVK
-143 LTPPKNNP
+143 LMPPKDMS

-177 AEVIM
+177 AEVLM
-182 GVRILMQALNVKKA
+182 GVRILMQALNIKKA

-202 NKMDAVELLKG
+202 NKMDAVELLSG
-213 ELIKEKGEFQCKPS
+213 ELRKEKGEIQCKVS
-227 AETSK
+227 A
-232 LGYAEA
+232 
-238 KPEIMSEANK
+238 P
-248 GQRSKPISGTS
+248 
-259 TGSAT
+259 
-264 EMSEMGSGA
+264 

-333 MEVMMTVT
+333 VEVMMTVT

-347 PGNFIVRI
+347 PGNFMVRI

-367 GIPADTAK
+367 GIPEDTGK

-389 TNHPVSKRS
+389 TNHPVNKRS
-398 SGLLLLPEDLAKPL
+398 SGLLLLPKDLAAPL

-443 LWDDMEQ
+443 LWDDMEK

-480 QTVMANMRARASK
+480 QTVMANIRARASK

>member
-1 MGGVHPQDNKLS
+1 MKTFSMGGVHPQDNKLS
-13 ARKPFQVV
+13 ARKPFMVV
-21 DLPDVAIFPLEQ
+21 GLPDVAIFPLEQ

-46 DKVLAG
+46 DKVKAG

-70 SGTVTK
+70 SGTVQK
-76 IAEFT
+76 IATFT
-81 DGWGYAK
+81 DGWGFDK

-93 QVDGCEYA
+93 KVEGSEWI
-101 ENIITDNRL
+101 ENISTDNKL
-110 RNECNLTSEE
+110 RNECNLSSEE
-120 IIQKISNAGI
+120 IIKKIADAGI
-130 VGLGGACFPTHVK
+130 VGLGGACFPTQVK
-143 LTPPKNNP
+143 LMPPKDMS

-177 AEVIM
+177 AEVLM
-182 GVRILMQALNVKKA
+182 GVRILMQALNIKKA

-202 NKMDAVELLKG
+202 NKMDAVKSLRDDESMNRLTD
-213 ELIKEKGEFQCKPS
+213 ES
-227 AETSK
+227 
-232 LGYAEA
+232 
-238 KPEIMSEANK
+238 
-248 GQRSKPISGTS
+248 IS
-259 TGSAT
+259 
-264 EMSEMGSGA
+264 
-273 EIEVVPLKLKY
+273 IDVVPLKLKY

-333 MEVMMTVT
+333 VEVMMTVT

-347 PGNFIVRI
+347 PGNFMVRI

-367 GIPADTAK
+367 GIPEDTGK

-389 TNHPVSKRS
+389 TNHPVNKRS
-398 SGLLLLPEDLAKPL
+398 SGLLLLPKDLAAPL

-443 LWDDMEQ
+443 LWDDMEK

-480 QTVMANMRARASK
+480 QTVMANIRARASK

>member
-1 MGGVHPQDNKLS
+1 MKTFSMGGVHPHDNKLS
-13 ARKPFQVV
+13 ARKPFQTVG
-21 DLPDVAIFPLEQ
+21 LPDVAIFPLEQ
-33 HIGAPAKPIVAVG
+33 HIGAPAQPIVAVG
-46 DKVLAG
+46 DKVLAV
-52 QMIAEAG
+52 QMIAQAG

-70 SGTVTK
+70 SGTVQK
-76 IAEFT
+76 IATFT
-81 DGWGYAK
+81 DGWGFDK

-93 QVDGCEYA
+93 KVEGSEWV
-101 ENIITDNRL
+101 ENISTDNNL
-110 RNECNLTSEE
+110 RSECNLSSEE
-120 IIQKISNAGI
+120 IIKKIADAGI
-130 VGLGGACFPTHVK
+130 VGLGGACFPTQVK
-143 LTPPKNNP
+143 LMPPKDMS

-177 AEVIM
+177 AEVLM
-182 GVRILMQALNVKKA
+182 GVRILMQALNIKKA

-202 NKMDAVELLKG
+202 NKMDAVESLRNDESMNRLG
-213 ELIKEKGEFQCKPS
+213 ES
-227 AETSK
+227 
-232 LGYAEA
+232 
-238 KPEIMSEANK
+238 
-248 GQRSKPISGTS
+248 IS
-259 TGSAT
+259 
-264 EMSEMGSGA
+264 
-273 EIEVVPLKLKY
+273 IEVVPLKLKY

-333 MEVMMTVT
+333 VDVMMTVT
-341 GPSVTN
+341 GPSVSN

-367 GIPADTAK
+367 GIPADTGK

-389 TNHPVSKRS
+389 TNHPVNKRS
-398 SGLLLLPEDLAKPL
+398 SGLLLLPEALAQPL

-480 QTVMANMRARASK
+480 QTVMANIRSRAQK

>member
-1 MGGVHPQDNKLS
+1 MKTFSLGGIHPHDNKLS
-13 ARKPFQVV
+13 ARKPFKVV
-21 DLPDVAIFPLEQ
+21 ALPDVAIFPLEQ

-70 SGTVTK
+70 SGTVQK
-76 IAEFT
+76 IATFT
-81 DGWGYAK
+81 DGWGFDK

-93 QVDGCEYA
+93 KVEGSEWI
-101 ENIITDNRL
+101 ENISTDNNL
-110 RNECNLTSEE
+110 RSECNLSSEE
-120 IIQKISNAGI
+120 IIKKIADAGI
-130 VGLGGACFPTHVK
+130 VGLGGACFPTQVK
-143 LTPPKNNP
+143 LMPPKDMSI
-151 VDTLIINAVECE
+151 DTLIINAVECE

-177 AEVIM
+177 AEVLM
-182 GVRILMQALNVKKA
+182 GVRILMQALNIKKA

-202 NKMDAVELLKG
+202 NKMDAVKSLRDDESMNRLTD
-213 ELIKEKGEFQCKPS
+213 ES
-227 AETSK
+227 
-232 LGYAEA
+232 
-238 KPEIMSEANK
+238 
-248 GQRSKPISGTS
+248 IS
-259 TGSAT
+259 
-264 EMSEMGSGA
+264 
-273 EIEVVPLKLKY
+273 IEVVPLKLKY

-333 MEVMMTVT
+333 VEVMMTVT

-367 GIPADTAK
+367 GIPADTGK

-398 SGLLLLPEDLAKPL
+398 SGLLLLPNDMAAPL

-480 QTVMANMRARASK
+480 QTVMANIRARNSK

>member
-1 MGGVHPQDNKLS
+1 MKTFSLGGIHPHDNKLS
-13 ARKPFQVV
+13 ARKPFKVV
-21 DLPDVAIFPLEQ
+21 ALPDVAIFPLEQ

-70 SGTVTK
+70 SGTVQK
-76 IAEFT
+76 IATFT
-81 DGWGYAK
+81 DGWGFDK

-93 QVDGCEYA
+93 KVEGSEWV
-101 ENIITDNRL
+101 ENISTDNNL
-110 RNECNLTSEE
+110 RSECNLSSEE
-120 IIQKISNAGI
+120 IIKKITDAGI
-130 VGLGGACFPTHVK
+130 VGLGGACFPTQVK
-143 LTPPKNNP
+143 LMPPKDMS

-177 AEVIM
+177 AEVLM
-182 GVRILMQALNVKKA
+182 GVRILMQALNIKKA

-202 NKMDAVELLKG
+202 NKMDAVKSLRDDESMNRLG
-213 ELIKEKGEFQCKPS
+213 ES
-227 AETSK
+227 
-232 LGYAEA
+232 
-238 KPEIMSEANK
+238 
-248 GQRSKPISGTS
+248 IS
-259 TGSAT
+259 
-264 EMSEMGSGA
+264 
-273 EIEVVPLKLKY
+273 IEVVPLKLKY

-333 MEVMMTVT
+333 VEVMMTVT

-367 GIPADTAK
+367 GIPADTGK

-398 SGLLLLPEDLAKPL
+398 SGLLLLPNDMAAPL

-480 QTVMANMRARASK
+480 QTVMANIRARASK

>member
-1 MGGVHPQDNKLS
+1 MKTFNMGGVHPHDNKLS
-13 ARKPFQVV
+13 ARKPFQTVG
-21 DLPDVAIFPLEQ
+21 LPDVAIFPLEQ
-33 HIGAPAKPIVAVG
+33 HIGAPAQPIVAVG

-52 QMIAEAG
+52 QMIAQAG

-70 SGTVTK
+70 SGTVQK
-76 IAEFT
+76 IATFT
-81 DGWGYAK
+81 DGWGFEK

-93 QVDGCEYA
+93 KVEGSEWV
-101 ENIITDNRL
+101 ENIQANNEL
-110 RNECNLTSEE
+110 RTECNLSSEE
-120 IIQKISNAGI
+120 IIKKIADAGI

-143 LTPPKNNP
+143 LTPPKDST

-182 GVRILMQALNVKKA
+182 GVRILMQALNIKKA

-202 NKMDAVELLKG
+202 NKMDAVKSLRDNELTKQLIG
-213 ELIKEKGEFQCKPS
+213 ESIH
-227 AETSK
+227 
-232 LGYAEA
+232 
-238 KPEIMSEANK
+238 
-248 GQRSKPISGTS
+248 
-259 TGSAT
+259 
-264 EMSEMGSGA
+264 
-273 EIEVVPLKLKY
+273 IEVVPLQMKY

-290 QLIEAL
+290 QLIDAL
-296 TGRKVPNGG
+296 TGRKVPNGA

-333 MEVMMTVT
+333 TEVMMTVT
-341 GPSVTN
+341 GPSVSN

-367 GIPADTAK
+367 GIPADTGK

-389 TNHPVSKRS
+389 TNHPVNKRS
-398 SGLLLLPEDLAKPL
+398 SGLLLLPEALAQPL
-412 EEKNCI
+412 EENNCI

-429 GLAPYLLATQGEMA
+429 GLAPYLLATQGELA
-443 LWDDMEQ
+443 LWDEMET
-450 EQVANCIEC
+450 EQVMNCIEC

-480 QTVMANMRARASK
+480 QTVMANIRARASK

>member
-1 MGGVHPQDNKLS
+1 MKTFSMGGVHPQDNKLS
-13 ARKPFQVV
+13 ARKPFMVV
-21 DLPDVAIFPLEQ
+21 GLPDVAIFPLEQ

-46 DKVLAG
+46 DKVKAG

-70 SGTVTK
+70 SGTVQK
-76 IAEFT
+76 IATFT
-81 DGWGYAK
+81 DGWGFDK

-93 QVDGCEYA
+93 KVEGSEWI
-101 ENIITDNRL
+101 ENISTDNKL
-110 RNECNLTSEE
+110 RNECNLSSEE
-120 IIQKISNAGI
+120 IIKKIADAGI
-130 VGLGGACFPTHVK
+130 VGLGGACFPTQVK
-143 LTPPKNNP
+143 LMPPKDMS

-177 AEVIM
+177 AEVLM
-182 GVRILMQALNVKKA
+182 GVRILMKALNIKKA

-202 NKMDAVELLKG
+202 NKMDAVKSLRDDESMNRLTD
-213 ELIKEKGEFQCKPS
+213 ES
-227 AETSK
+227 
-232 LGYAEA
+232 
-238 KPEIMSEANK
+238 
-248 GQRSKPISGTS
+248 IS
-259 TGSAT
+259 
-264 EMSEMGSGA
+264 
-273 EIEVVPLKLKY
+273 IEVVPLKLKY

-333 MEVMMTVT
+333 IEVMMTVT

-347 PGNFIVRI
+347 PGNFMVRI

-367 GIPADTAK
+367 GIPEDTGK

-389 TNHPVSKRS
+389 TNHPVNKRS
-398 SGLLLLPEDLAKPL
+398 SGLLLLPKDLAAPL

-443 LWDDMEQ
+443 LWDDMEK

-480 QTVMANMRARASK
+480 QTVMANIRARASK

>member
-1 MGGVHPQDNKLS
+1 MKTFSLGGIHPHDNKLS
-13 ARKPFQVV
+13 ARKPFKVV
-21 DLPDVAIFPLEQ
+21 ALPDVAIFPLEQ

-70 SGTVTK
+70 SGTVQK
-76 IAEFT
+76 IATFT
-81 DGWGYAK
+81 DGWGFDK

-93 QVDGCEYA
+93 KVEGSEWA
-101 ENIITDNRL
+101 ENISTDNNL
-110 RNECNLTSEE
+110 RSECNLSSEE
-120 IIQKISNAGI
+120 IIKKIADAGI
-130 VGLGGACFPTHVK
+130 VGLGGACFPTQVK
-143 LTPPKNNP
+143 LMPPKDMS

-177 AEVIM
+177 AEVLM
-182 GVRILMQALNVKKA
+182 GVRILMQALNIKKA

-202 NKMDAVELLKG
+202 NKMDAVKSLRDDESMNRVSG
-213 ELIKEKGEFQCKPS
+213 ES
-227 AETSK
+227 
-232 LGYAEA
+232 
-238 KPEIMSEANK
+238 
-248 GQRSKPISGTS
+248 IS
-259 TGSAT
+259 
-264 EMSEMGSGA
+264 
-273 EIEVVPLKLKY
+273 IEVVPLKLKY

-333 MEVMMTVT
+333 VEVMMTVT

-367 GIPADTAK
+367 GIPADTGK

-398 SGLLLLPEDLAKPL
+398 SGLLLLPNDMAAPL

-429 GLAPYLLATQGEMA
+429 GLAPYLLATQGELA

-480 QTVMANMRARASK
+480 QTVMANIRARASK

>member
-1 MGGVHPQDNKLS
+1 MKTFSLGGIHPHDNKLS
-13 ARKPFQVV
+13 ARKPFKVV
-21 DLPDVAIFPLEQ
+21 ALPDVAIFPLEQ

-70 SGTVTK
+70 SGTVQK
-76 IAEFT
+76 IATFT
-81 DGWGYAK
+81 DGWGFDK

-93 QVDGCEYA
+93 KVEGSEWI
-101 ENIITDNRL
+101 ENISTDNNL
-110 RNECNLTSEE
+110 RSECNLSSEE
-120 IIQKISNAGI
+120 IIKKISDAGI
-130 VGLGGACFPTHVK
+130 VGLGGACFPTQVK
-143 LTPPKNNP
+143 LMPPKDMS

-177 AEVIM
+177 AEVLM
-182 GVRILMQALNVKKA
+182 GVRILMQALNIKKA

-202 NKMDAVELLKG
+202 NKMDAVKSLRDDESMNRLTD
-213 ELIKEKGEFQCKPS
+213 ES
-227 AETSK
+227 
-232 LGYAEA
+232 
-238 KPEIMSEANK
+238 
-248 GQRSKPISGTS
+248 IS
-259 TGSAT
+259 
-264 EMSEMGSGA
+264 
-273 EIEVVPLKLKY
+273 IEVVPLKLKY

-333 MEVMMTVT
+333 VEVMMTVT

-367 GIPADTAK
+367 GIPADTGK

-398 SGLLLLPEDLAKPL
+398 SGLLLLPNDMAVPL

-443 LWDDMEQ
+443 LWDDMEK

-480 QTVMANMRARASK
+480 QTVMANIRARNSK

>member
-1 MGGVHPQDNKLS
+1 MKTFSMGGVHPQDNKLS
-13 ARKPFQVV
+13 ARKPFMVV
-21 DLPDVAIFPLEQ
+21 GLPDVAIFPLEQ

-70 SGTVTK
+70 SGTVQK
-76 IAEFT
+76 IATFT
-81 DGWGYAK
+81 DGWGFDK

-93 QVDGCEYA
+93 KVEGSEWV
-101 ENIITDNRL
+101 ENISTDNNL
-110 RNECNLTSEE
+110 RNECNLSSEE
-120 IIQKISNAGI
+120 IIKKIADAGI
-130 VGLGGACFPTHVK
+130 VGLGGACFPTQVK
-143 LTPPKNNP
+143 LMPPKDMS

-177 AEVIM
+177 AEVLM
-182 GVRILMQALNVKKA
+182 GVRILMQALNIKKA

-202 NKMDAVELLKG
+202 NKMDAVKSLRDDESMNRLIG
-213 ELIKEKGEFQCKPS
+213 ES
-227 AETSK
+227 
-232 LGYAEA
+232 
-238 KPEIMSEANK
+238 
-248 GQRSKPISGTS
+248 IS
-259 TGSAT
+259 
-264 EMSEMGSGA
+264 
-273 EIEVVPLKLKY
+273 IEVVPLKLKY

-333 MEVMMTVT
+333 VEVMMTVT

-367 GIPADTAK
+367 GIPADTGK

-398 SGLLLLPEDLAKPL
+398 SGLLLLPNDMAAPL

-424 QNCPM
+424 QHCPM

-443 LWDDMEQ
+443 LWDDMEK

-480 QTVMANMRARASK
+480 QTVMANIRARANK